1 MQTTGACSKS
11 KLKRETLPN
20 IDQKLCKE
28 ITHSSFPNGNIGET
42 RLIAARSSKIFNPSL
57 LQLLSS
63 FGETKPED
71 AQSKR
76 LKYARKKGKDL
87 IEETR
92 LQSLDPTPH
101 RTGNCKCTF
110 ASFLRVKGIISR
122 LNRTELYQCSP

>member
-57 LQLLSS
+57 TIA
-63 FGETKPED
+63 FFIWRDK
-71 AQSKR
+71 
-76 LKYARKKGKDL
+76 ARRRSIQKIKVCQKKGKDL